1 MLESTEKGGVRN
13 SIRNCLT
20 VFQNDPLLSGAI
32 AKNLL
37 TERTDIIKPIGYHR
51 TGTAITDTDMNYL
64 LLYLEETYGL
74 TSEKKIAAAI
84 GIVANEN
91 GYHPIRD
98 YLNGLTW
105 DGTERIRTC
114 LHHFLGADSDQYT
127 YEALRLFLLGA
138 IHRAFHPGCKFEVML
153 CLVGGQGAGKSTFF
167 RLLAVKDEWFSDDLR
182 KLDDDNVYRKLQGHW
197 IIEMSEMI
205 ATANAKSI
213 EETIILY
220 QAENYIYCLMESV
233 SGLSDLLSNCLKH
246 IRELHNQSVKVG
258 ISNPFQDI
266 SYTQHA
272 STQAKRRLSA
282 GYRIDGVYVFTHTYS
297 SRAVRSLISIQDLDN
312 LQRALLS
319 GNGQNADRIL
329 ETIHQ
334 TISHS
339 EQNSVELR
347 QMFFSLRSVYAT
359 VCNQF
364 SLEAERNGE
373 TRYHAPIL
381 PNDLDEYD
389 LDSVYEVFRSLNIEL
404 QQQYEIVMARTA
416 RSLGTD
422 ILAYIDQ
429 NYTDPNLCA
438 GVIADVFHISEK
450 YIFQLLKSCCNE
462 TLNDRILR
470 LRIDEGIRLLTTT
483 DLTIT
488 TIAKKTGF
496 SSSNTMYKAFMRVKG
511 ISPSSYRGKEI

>member
-1 MLESTEKGGVRN
+1 MQETPPPRNAREVKAMLESTEKGGVRN

-37 TERTDIIKPIGYHR
+37 TERIDIIKPIGYHR

-98 YLNGLTW
+98 YLNGLSW

-213 EETIILY
+213 EEIKSFLSRQKEVYKIPYETHPEDRLRQCVFGGTSNALDFLPLDRSGNRRFLPVMVY
-220 QAENYIYCLMESV
+220 PEQAEVHILEDEAASRAYLAQVWAEAMTVYR
-233 SGLSDLLSNCLKH
+233 SGDFKLSFSPEMVRYLKEH
-246 IRELHNQSVKVG
+246 QRDFMPEDTKAGMIQAYLDRYTGSAVCSKQLFKEALNHPFDEPKQWEIREVNDIMNHCVTG
-258 ISNPFQDI
+258 WHYFSNPRMFPEYGRQKGWERENPATDT
-266 SYTQHA
+266 SNG
-272 STQAKRRLSA
+272 A
-282 GYRIDGVYVFTHTYS
+282 GK
-297 SRAVRSLISIQDLDN
+297 
-312 LQRALLS
+312 
-319 GNGQNADRIL
+319 IL
-329 ETIHQ
+329 EGFVEVT
-334 TISHS
+334 
-339 EQNSVELR
+339 EQMELP
-347 QMFFSLRSVYAT
+347 F
-359 VCNQF
+359 
-364 SLEAERNGE
+364 
-373 TRYHAPIL
+373 
-381 PNDLDEYD
+381 
-389 LDSVYEVFRSLNIEL
+389 
-404 QQQYEIVMARTA
+404 
-416 RSLGTD
+416 
-422 ILAYIDQ
+422 
-429 NYTDPNLCA
+429 
-438 GVIADVFHISEK
+438 
-450 YIFQLLKSCCNE
+450 
-462 TLNDRILR
+462 
-470 LRIDEGIRLLTTT
+470 
-483 DLTIT
+483 
-488 TIAKKTGF
+488 
-496 SSSNTMYKAFMRVKG
+496 
-511 ISPSSYRGKEI
+511 

>member
-1 MLESTEKGGVRN
+1 MQEAPPPRNAREVKAMLESTEKGGVRN

-37 TERTDIIKPIGYHR
+37 TERIDIIKPIGYHR

-74 TSEKKIAAAI
+74 TSEKKIAAVI

-98 YLNGLTW
+98 YLNGLSW

-213 EETIILY
+213 EEIKSFLSRQKEVYKIPYETHPEDRLRQCVFGGTSNALDFLPLDRSGNRRFLPVMVY
-220 QAENYIYCLMESV
+220 PEQAEVHILDDEAASRAYMEQLWAEAMTIYR
-233 SGLSDLLSNCLKH
+233 SGDFKLSFSTEMVRYLKEH
-246 IRELHNQSVKVG
+246 QRDFMPEDTKAGMIQAYLDRYTGSMVCSKQLFREALNHPFDEPKQWEIREVNDIMNHCVTG
-258 ISNPFQDI
+258 WHYFSNPRMFPEYGRQKGWERETPATDT
-266 SYTQHA
+266 S
-272 STQAKRRLSA
+272 
-282 GYRIDGVYVFTHTYS
+282 
-297 SRAVRSLISIQDLDN
+297 
-312 LQRALLS
+312 
-319 GNGQNADRIL
+319 NGAEKIP
-329 ETIHQ
+329 EGFVEVT
-334 TISHS
+334 
-339 EQNSVELR
+339 EQMELP
-347 QMFFSLRSVYAT
+347 F
-359 VCNQF
+359 
-364 SLEAERNGE
+364 
-373 TRYHAPIL
+373 
-381 PNDLDEYD
+381 
-389 LDSVYEVFRSLNIEL
+389 
-404 QQQYEIVMARTA
+404 
-416 RSLGTD
+416 
-422 ILAYIDQ
+422 
-429 NYTDPNLCA
+429 
-438 GVIADVFHISEK
+438 
-450 YIFQLLKSCCNE
+450 
-462 TLNDRILR
+462 
-470 LRIDEGIRLLTTT
+470 
-483 DLTIT
+483 
-488 TIAKKTGF
+488 
-496 SSSNTMYKAFMRVKG
+496 
-511 ISPSSYRGKEI
+511 

>member
-1 MLESTEKGGVRN
+1 MQEAPPPRNAREVKAMLESTEKGGVRN

-37 TERTDIIKPIGYHR
+37 TERIDIIKPIGYHR

-98 YLNGLTW
+98 YLNGLSW

-213 EETIILY
+213 EEIKSFLSRQKEVYKIPYETHPEDRLRQCVFGGTSNALDFLPLDRSGNRRFLPVMVY
-220 QAENYIYCLMESV
+220 PEQAEVHILDDEAASRAYMEQLWAEAMTIYR
-233 SGLSDLLSNCLKH
+233 SGNFKLSFSTEMVRYLKEH
-246 IRELHNQSVKVG
+246 QRDFMPEDTKAGMIQAYLDRYTGSMVCSKQLFREALNHPFDEPKQWEIREVNDIMNHCVTG
-258 ISNPFQDI
+258 WHYFSNPRMFPEYGRQKGWERETPATDT
-266 SYTQHA
+266 S
-272 STQAKRRLSA
+272 
-282 GYRIDGVYVFTHTYS
+282 
-297 SRAVRSLISIQDLDN
+297 
-312 LQRALLS
+312 
-319 GNGQNADRIL
+319 NGAEKIP
-329 ETIHQ
+329 EGFVEVT
-334 TISHS
+334 
-339 EQNSVELR
+339 EQMELP
-347 QMFFSLRSVYAT
+347 F
-359 VCNQF
+359 
-364 SLEAERNGE
+364 
-373 TRYHAPIL
+373 
-381 PNDLDEYD
+381 
-389 LDSVYEVFRSLNIEL
+389 
-404 QQQYEIVMARTA
+404 
-416 RSLGTD
+416 
-422 ILAYIDQ
+422 
-429 NYTDPNLCA
+429 
-438 GVIADVFHISEK
+438 
-450 YIFQLLKSCCNE
+450 
-462 TLNDRILR
+462 
-470 LRIDEGIRLLTTT
+470 
-483 DLTIT
+483 
-488 TIAKKTGF
+488 
-496 SSSNTMYKAFMRVKG
+496 
-511 ISPSSYRGKEI
+511 

>member
-1 MLESTEKGGVRN
+1 MQEAPPPRNAREVKAMLESTEKGGVRN

-37 TERTDIIKPIGYHR
+37 TERTDIIKPIGYPR

-98 YLNGLTW
+98 YLNGLSW

-213 EETIILY
+213 EEIKSFLSRQKEVYKIPYETHPEDRLRQCVFGGTSNALDFLPLDRSGNRRFLPVMVY
-220 QAENYIYCLMESV
+220 PEQAEVHILDDEAASRAYMEQLWAEAMTIYR
-233 SGLSDLLSNCLKH
+233 SGDFKLSFSTEMVRYLKEH
-246 IRELHNQSVKVG
+246 QRDFMPEDTKAGMIQAYLDRYTGSMVCSKQLFREALNHPFDEPKQWEIREVNDIMNHCVTG
-258 ISNPFQDI
+258 WHYFSNPRMFPEYGRQKGWERETPATDT
-266 SYTQHA
+266 S
-272 STQAKRRLSA
+272 
-282 GYRIDGVYVFTHTYS
+282 
-297 SRAVRSLISIQDLDN
+297 
-312 LQRALLS
+312 
-319 GNGQNADRIL
+319 NGAEKIP
-329 ETIHQ
+329 EGFVEVT
-334 TISHS
+334 
-339 EQNSVELR
+339 EQMELP
-347 QMFFSLRSVYAT
+347 F
-359 VCNQF
+359 
-364 SLEAERNGE
+364 
-373 TRYHAPIL
+373 
-381 PNDLDEYD
+381 
-389 LDSVYEVFRSLNIEL
+389 
-404 QQQYEIVMARTA
+404 
-416 RSLGTD
+416 
-422 ILAYIDQ
+422 
-429 NYTDPNLCA
+429 
-438 GVIADVFHISEK
+438 
-450 YIFQLLKSCCNE
+450 
-462 TLNDRILR
+462 
-470 LRIDEGIRLLTTT
+470 
-483 DLTIT
+483 
-488 TIAKKTGF
+488 
-496 SSSNTMYKAFMRVKG
+496 
-511 ISPSSYRGKEI
+511 

>member
-1 MLESTEKGGVRN
+1 MKDEWQSLPPEIRQAAEQTMQEAPPPRNAREVKAMLESTEKGGVRN

-37 TERTDIIKPIGYHR
+37 TERIDIIKPIGYHR

-98 YLNGLTW
+98 YLNGLSW
-105 DGTERIRTC
+105 AGTERIRTC

-213 EETIILY
+213 EEIKSFLSRQKEVYKIPYETHPEDRLRQCVFGGTSNALDFLPLDRSGNRRFLPVMVY
-220 QAENYIYCLMESV
+220 PEQAEVHILDDEAASRAYMEQLWAEAMTIYR
-233 SGLSDLLSNCLKH
+233 SGDFKLSFSTEMVRYLKEH
-246 IRELHNQSVKVG
+246 QRDFMPEDTKAGMIQAYLDRYTGSMVCSKQLFREALNHPFDEPKQWEIREINEIMNQCVTG
-258 ISNPFQDI
+258 WNYFSNPRMFPQ
-266 SYTQHA
+266 YGRQ
-272 STQAKRRLSA
+272 KGWERE
-282 GYRIDGVYVFTHTYS
+282 
-297 SRAVRSLISIQDLDN
+297 
-312 LQRALLS
+312 
-319 GNGQNADRIL
+319 NA
-329 ETIHQ
+329 
-334 TISHS
+334 
-339 EQNSVELR
+339 
-347 QMFFSLRSVYAT
+347 
-359 VCNQF
+359 
-364 SLEAERNGE
+364 
-373 TRYHAPIL
+373 
-381 PNDLDEYD
+381 
-389 LDSVYEVFRSLNIEL
+389 
-404 QQQYEIVMARTA
+404 
-416 RSLGTD
+416 
-422 ILAYIDQ
+422 
-429 NYTDPNLCA
+429 
-438 GVIADVFHISEK
+438 
-450 YIFQLLKSCCNE
+450 
-462 TLNDRILR
+462 
-470 LRIDEGIRLLTTT
+470 TT
-483 DLTIT
+483 D
-488 TIAKKTGF
+488 TGNEDEKIHDGF
-496 SSSNTMYKAFMRVKG
+496 VPVTEQMELPF
-511 ISPSSYRGKEI
+511 

>member
-1 MLESTEKGGVRN
+1 MLESTEKGGIRN

-84 GIVANEN
+84 GIAANEN

-98 YLNGLTW
+98 YLNGLSW

-213 EETIILY
+213 EEIKSFLSRQKEVYKIPYETHPEDRLRQCVFGGTSNALDFLPLDRSGNRRFLPVMVY
-220 QAENYIYCLMESV
+220 PEQAEVHILEDEAASRAYIEQLWAEAMTIYR
-233 SGLSDLLSNCLKH
+233 SGQYSMKFSKSIQRQLVEVQKDFMPEDTEAGQIQGFLEHYTGNMVCSKQLFKEALGHTFDQPKRWQLHNINEIMNTVVTGWKPFSNPRMFAGYGRQKGWECDNFDNKLSDN
-246 IRELHNQSVKVG
+246 EG
-258 ISNPFQDI
+258 GF
-266 SYTQHA
+266 
-272 STQAKRRLSA
+272 
-282 GYRIDGVYVFTHTYS
+282 
-297 SRAVRSLISIQDLDN
+297 
-312 LQRALLS
+312 
-319 GNGQNADRIL
+319 
-329 ETIHQ
+329 
-334 TISHS
+334 
-339 EQNSVELR
+339 VELSEEECR
-347 QMFFSLRSVYAT
+347 Q
-359 VCNQF
+359 
-364 SLEAERNGE
+364 LE
-373 TRYHAPIL
+373 L
-381 PNDLDEYD
+381 PKEW
-389 LDSVYEVFRSLNIEL
+389 
-404 QQQYEIVMARTA
+404 
-416 RSLGTD
+416 
-422 ILAYIDQ
+422 
-429 NYTDPNLCA
+429 
-438 GVIADVFHISEK
+438 IA
-450 YIFQLLKSCCNE
+450 
-462 TLNDRILR
+462 
-470 LRIDEGIRLLTTT
+470 
-483 DLTIT
+483 
-488 TIAKKTGF
+488 
-496 SSSNTMYKAFMRVKG
+496 
-511 ISPSSYRGKEI
+511 